1 MELSNLGVE
10 PAQEALEALEVHEVH
25 EVHEKAASDFVLTGH
40 VLRPLSLSVE
50 QLRGYSSMLAAPFD
64 LRCFT
69 TNRYI
74 RRVGRYRGVG
84 LTDLISE
91 AGLRN
96 DAPGD
101 FKRMVFVAAAHDGYA
116 VTFSWHELFNT
127 PVGASALIAYECD
140 GEPLSVE
147 DGAPVLFSGADIMA
161 APRHVKRLR
170 RIDVQVLRPL

>member
-10 PAQEALEALEVHEVH
+10 PAQEAQEALEAH

-50 QLRGYSSMLAAPFD
+50 KLRRYDSALGEPFD

-74 RRVGRYRGVG
+74 RRVGRYRGVL
-84 LTDLISE
+84 LTELISE

-96 DAPGD
+96 ESPGD

-127 PVGASALIAYECD
+127 PVGESVLIAYECD
-140 GEPLSVE
+140 GGSLGVE
-147 DGAPVLFSGADIMA
+147 DGAPILYSGADIMA

-170 RIDVQVLRPL
+170 RVDVQVLRPL